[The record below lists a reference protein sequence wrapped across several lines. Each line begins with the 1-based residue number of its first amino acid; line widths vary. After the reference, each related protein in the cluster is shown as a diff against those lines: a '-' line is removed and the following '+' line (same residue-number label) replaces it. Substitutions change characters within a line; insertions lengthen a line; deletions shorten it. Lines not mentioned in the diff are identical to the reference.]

1 MALEPIQQLE
11 KLLEG
16 SKNILI
22 ILPQNPTGDAIGSGW
37 AFYYFLEKK
46 GIVPTLAFVDGFNE
60 LERFKF
66 LPKPENIS
74 SSIAE
79 AKEFILVFNTKYNKI
94 SNVKPEFFDDELRIS
109 ITPEK
114 GSIDPRDF
122 SFIPAKSKYDAIV
135 VLDSPDKETLG
146 KIFEENPDIFYEVPL
161 VNIDHHSN
169 NENFGQINI
178 VSITSSSTAEVLFDI
193 VEKIGVEMMDEKIS
207 NCLLTGIISG
217 TESFQ
222 RKNTTPKSLQVAA
235 KLMDN
240 GAKQQE
246 IIRWLYKTQPFN
258 TLKLWGRVM
267 ARLNLD
273 EELKL
278 VWSLMS
284 IEDFVQSRSNPQD
297 IPFILE
303 KIKDNY
309 SASNIFMVLYNEKT
323 DIVNGMI
330 KCGDPEM
337 VKKIVGIFN
346 GNAKQDIVNF
356 KLEGKNIIEAEKEA
370 LEKMKKL

>member
-1 MALEPIQQLE
+1 MALELIQQLE
-11 KLLEG
+11 KLLER

-356 KLEGKNIIEAEKEA
+356 KLEGKNILEAEKEA
-370 LEKMKKL
+370 LEKLRKT